1 MSPSPML
8 TGTMTAKPEDI
19 PTEVGLTPFEAS
31 RVRELAGREPN
42 HLEWA
47 MFGAMWSEH
56 CAYKHSKKLLRTLPT
71 TGARVAVGPGEN
83 AGAVD
88 LGDGLLCAFKVES
101 HNHPSAVE
109 PYQGAA
115 TGVGG
120 ILRDV
125 FAMGA
130 RPVALLNALC
140 FGAADEPRARRLVA
154 GVVGGIG
161 SYGNCVGIPD
171 VAGHISFEACYLDNP
186 LVNAMCV
193 GLVRRDQLRFANTA
207 KAGSAVYLVGSDTGR
222 DGIAGASLLA
232 SFEFGDGN
240 AEQRPSVQV
249 GNPFLEKLLMEATLE
264 LVESDAA
271 EAIQDLG
278 AAGLTCGSSEVAA
291 RSRVGM
297 RIDVDV
303 IPRRAERM
311 TPYEVMLSESQE
323 RMLIVARP
331 GREREVER
339 VFAHW
344 ELHGVR
350 IGEVTAEPVLEIQSE
365 GKTVATLDPRWLA
378 DEAPEYDVTTW
389 AKAPDTT
396 EPATARSRKGP
407 EASGLAADVASGGA
421 HASPPVQ
428 RIAADGARE
437 FPVVEASGP
446 FLDLGSRAGRS
457 SDDAPLHKIGLELLE
472 LLASPNVASRRILY
486 RTYDQMVGTDTVDG
500 PGGDAGVIR
509 IKGRAD
515 GIAVA
520 IDAQPRI
527 AAIDPFVGAASAVAE
542 ATRNVVCAGATPLA
556 ITDCLNLGNPE
567 RPLGAWQLQQ
577 TVAGIRAA
585 CEALAVP
592 VVSGNVSLYNATR
605 GNDIWPTAV
614 IGAVGHLTDVSRR
627 IPVMT
632 GRLGDA
638 VLLAGS
644 AQVSVN
650 ASAYGA
656 LVGMCEG
663 PVSIDLG
670 LEARLQR
677 FLLAA
682 HAGGLVRAAHDRAEG
697 GLGVALAELALRDGV
712 GMKVTLPAVR
722 GIDKRVAL
730 FGEGPS
736 GIVLVVDQRNV
747 DAVRALASE
756 HDVPLWTLGTIGGDL
771 LEVAPVLGLPI
782 AALAQAHGHGLARAL
797 GREA

>member
-1 MSPSPML
+1 MSSSPVM
-8 TGTMTAKPEDI
+8 TGTNTAKPKDI
-19 PTEVGLTPFEAS
+19 ALEVGLIPFEAA
-31 RVRELAGREPN
+31 RVRELVGREPN

-56 CAYKHSKKLLRTLPT
+56 CAYKHSRKLLRTLPT
-71 TGARVAVGPGEN
+71 KGPRVAVGPGEN

-140 FGAADEPRARRLVA
+140 FGTPDEARARRLVG

-161 SYGNCVGIPD
+161 FYGNCVGIPD
-171 VAGHISFEACYLDNP
+171 VAGHMSFESCYLDNP

-193 GLVRRDQLRFANTA
+193 GLVQREHLRFANTA
-207 KAGSAVYLVGSDTGR
+207 RPGSAVYLVGSDTGR

-232 SFEFGDGN
+232 SFEFGEGSD
-240 AEQRPSVQV
+240 EKRPSVQV

-264 LVESDAA
+264 LIESDAV
-271 EAIQDLG
+271 EAVQDLG
-278 AAGLTCGSSEVAA
+278 AAGLTCATSEVAA
-291 RSRVGM
+291 KSGVGM
-297 RIDVDV
+297 RIDVDA

-323 RMLIVARP
+323 RMLVIARP
-331 GREREVER
+331 GRENDVER

-350 IGEVTAEPVLEIQSE
+350 IGEVTDGRTLEIVSDSE
-365 GKTVATLDPRWLA
+365 VVASLDATRLA
-378 DEAPEYDVTTW
+378 DDAPEYDVTEW
-389 AKAPDTT
+389 AKAPGLAA

-407 EASGLAADVASGGA
+407 DASTSGNSGAPSAAGDWTRGEAWAPPEATSPSPAAG
-421 HASPPVQ
+421 
-428 RIAADGARE
+428 E
-437 FPVVEASGP
+437 
-446 FLDLGSRAGRS
+446 RAQ
-457 SDDAPLHKIGLELLE
+457 LHKIGLELLE
-472 LLASPNVASRRILY
+472 VLASANVASRRILY
-486 RTYDQMVGTDTVDG
+486 RTYDQMVGTNTVVAPG
-500 PGGDAGVIR
+500 GGDAGVLR

-520 IDAQPRI
+520 IDAQPRV
-527 AAIDPFVGAASAVAE
+527 AALDPFVGAASAVAE
-542 ATRNVVCAGATPLA
+542 ALRNVVCMGATPLA

-567 RPLGAWQLQQ
+567 RPVGAWQLER
-577 TVAGIRAA
+577 TVAGVKEA
-585 CEALAVP
+585 CEVLGVP

-605 GNDIWPTAV
+605 GADIWPTAV
-614 IGAVGHLTDVSRR
+614 IGAVGHLADVTKH
-627 IPVMT
+627 IPVT
-632 GRLGDA
+632 SGRVGDVV
-638 VLLAGS
+638 VLVGS
-644 AQVSVN
+644 ANVSLG

-656 LVGMCEG
+656 LNGIHEG
-663 PVSIDLG
+663 PVAIDLR
-670 LEARLQR
+670 LEARVQG
-677 FLLAA
+677 FVLLA
-682 HAGGLVRAAHDRAEG
+682 HERGLVRAAHDRAEG
-697 GLGVALAELALRDGV
+697 GLGVALAELALRDGI

-736 GIVLVVDQRNV
+736 GVVLVADRASVDMLY
-747 DAVRALASE
+747 ALAE
-756 HDVPLWTLGTIGGDL
+756 QRDVPVWTLGTIGGDL
-771 LEVAPVLGLPI
+771 LEISPVLGMPL
-782 AALAQAHGHGLARAL
+782 ASLAQAHGHGLARAL
-797 GREA
+797 GRES

>member
-1 MSPSPML
+1 MSPSPTI
-8 TGTMTAKPEDI
+8 TGTTTAKPKQDTA
-19 PTEVGLTPFEAS
+19 TEVGLTAFEAA
-31 RVRELAGREPN
+31 RVRELVGREPN

-56 CAYKHSKKLLRTLPT
+56 CAYKHSKKLLRMLPT

-120 ILRDV
+120 ILRDI

-130 RPVALLNALC
+130 RPVALLNALF
-140 FGAADEPRARRLVA
+140 FGDPGEARARRLVS

-171 VAGHISFEACYLDNP
+171 VAGHVTFEPGYLDNP

-193 GLVRRDQLRFANTA
+193 GFVERDRLRFANTA
-207 KAGSAVYLVGSDTGR
+207 RPGSAVYLVGSDTGR

-232 SFEFGDGN
+232 SFELGDG
-240 AEQRPSVQV
+240 ADLSKRPSVQV

-264 LVESDAA
+264 LVAQDVV
-271 EAIQDLG
+271 EAVQDLG
-278 AAGLTCGSSEVAA
+278 AAGLTCATSEVAA
-291 RSRVGM
+291 KSRVGM
-297 RIDVDV
+297 RVDLDLV
-303 IPRRAERM
+303 PRRAENM

-323 RMLIVARP
+323 RMLVVARP
-331 GREREVER
+331 GRERDVER
-339 VFAHW
+339 IFTHW

-350 IGEVTAEPVLEIQSE
+350 IGEVTTDQRLEILSE
-365 GKTVATLDPRWLA
+365 NKTVAALAPRWLA
-378 DEAPEYDVTTW
+378 DDAPEYDVTEW
-389 AKAPDTT
+389 AE
-396 EPATARSRKGP
+396 EPQRDEFDSAE
-407 EASGLAADVASGGA
+407 EAAVRAA
-421 HASPPVQ
+421 
-428 RIAADGARE
+428 
-437 FPVVEASGP
+437 
-446 FLDLGSRAGRS
+446 SRAGET
-457 SDDAPLHKIGLELLE
+457 PLHKIGLELLDV
-472 LLASPNVASRRILY
+472 LASANVASRRVLY
-486 RTYDQMVGTDTVDG
+486 RTYDQMVGTDTVEG
-500 PGGDAGVIR
+500 PGGDAGVMR

-520 IDAQPRI
+520 IDAQPRV
-527 AAIDPFVGAASAVAE
+527 AALDPFVGAAAAVAE

-567 RPLGAWQLQQ
+567 RPTGAWQLER
-577 TVAGIRAA
+577 TVAGIKAA
-585 CEALAVP
+585 CEALGVP
-592 VVSGNVSLYNATR
+592 VVSGNVSLYNATN
-605 GNDIWPTAV
+605 GKDIWPTAV
-614 IGAVGHLTDVSRR
+614 IGAVGHLEMVATR
-627 IPVMT
+627 IPVTT
-632 GRLGDA
+632 GRPGDV

-644 AQVSVN
+644 ATVSLG

-656 LVGMCEG
+656 LNGVHEG
-663 PVSIDLG
+663 PVGIDLA

-677 FLLAA
+677 LVLAA
-682 HAGGLVRAAHDRAEG
+682 HEHGLIRAAHDRAEG
-697 GLGVALAELALRDGV
+697 GLGVALAELALRDRI
-712 GMKVTLPAVR
+712 GMKVTLPAIR

-736 GIVLVVDQRNV
+736 GIVFVIAPD
-747 DAVRALASE
+747 DADRVRSLATGL
-756 HDVPLWTLGTIGGDL
+756 DVPTWTLGTIGGDL
-771 LEVAPVLGLPI
+771 LEIAPVLGMPI
-782 AALAQAHGHGLARAL
+782 ASLAQANGHGLARAL

>member
-1 MSPSPML
+1 
-8 TGTMTAKPEDI
+8 MTAQPKLNI
-19 PTEVGLTPFEAS
+19 AAEVGLTPFEAS
-31 RVRELAGREPN
+31 RVRELVGREPL

-56 CAYKHSKKLLRTLPT
+56 CAYKHSKELLRTLPT

-109 PYQGAA
+109 PFQGAA

-130 RPVALLNALC
+130 RPIALLNALC
-140 FGAADEPRARRLVA
+140 FGTTESARSRRLVS

-171 VAGHISFEACYLDNP
+171 VAGHVSFEACYGENP

-193 GLVRRDQLRFANTA
+193 GLVERDHLRFANTA
-207 KAGSAVYLVGSDTGR
+207 RPGSAVYLVGSDTGR

-232 SFEFGDGN
+232 SFEFGEGSADK
-240 AEQRPSVQV
+240 RPTVQV

-264 LVESDAA
+264 LVEQDVV
-271 EAIQDLG
+271 EAVQDLG
-278 AAGLTCGSSEVAA
+278 AAGLTCAVSEVAA
-291 RSRVGM
+291 KSRVGM
-297 RIDVDV
+297 RVDLETV
-303 IPRRAERM
+303 PRRAEGM

-323 RMLIVARP
+323 RMLVIARP
-331 GREREVER
+331 GREKDVER
-339 VFAHW
+339 IFGHW

-350 IGEVTAEPVLEIQSE
+350 IGEVTAEEMLDIRSDGES
-365 GKTVATLDPRWLA
+365 VATLAPRWLA
-378 DEAPEYDVTTW
+378 DDAPEYDVTEW
-389 AKAPDTT
+389 SKAPGYGAAERMGGDSAKHTSGDAR
-396 EPATARSRKGP
+396 EVEGGDVRIDERREQTASAVDGGSWRAV
-407 EASGLAADVASGGA
+407 EARGEARVPDRGHVAGGA
-421 HASPPVQ
+421 AS
-428 RIAADGARE
+428 AGAT
-437 FPVVEASGP
+437 
-446 FLDLGSRAGRS
+446 
-457 SDDAPLHKIGLELLE
+457 HKIGLELLD
-472 LLASPNVASRRILY
+472 LLASPNVASRRVLY

-515 GIAVA
+515 AIAVA
-520 IDAQPRI
+520 IDAQPRV

-567 RPLGAWQLQQ
+567 RPAGAWQLER

-585 CEALAVP
+585 CLALGVP

-605 GNDIWPTAV
+605 GADIWPTAV
-614 IGAVGHLTDVSRR
+614 IGAVGHLSDVNDR
-627 IPVMT
+627 IRVTT
-632 GRLGDA
+632 GRPGDA

-644 AQVSVN
+644 AQVSVG

-656 LVGMCEG
+656 QTGVHEG
-663 PVSIDLG
+663 PVAIDLA

-677 FLLAA
+677 FVLAA
-682 HAGGLVRAAHDRAEG
+682 SAKGLIRAAHDRSEG
-697 GLGVALAELALRDGV
+697 GIAVALAELALRDGI

-736 GIVLVVDQRNV
+736 GIVLVIDPERVDETR
-747 DAVRALASE
+747 RLAQK
-756 HDVPLWTLGTIGGDL
+756 HDVPAWTLGTIGGDL
-771 LEVAPVLGLPI
+771 LEIAPVLGMPI
-782 AALAQAHGHGLARAL
+782 ASLAQAYGHGL
-797 GREA
+797 